1 MFYSG
6 QHVDSLERVL
16 VEQLYEMLG
25 TSLDFCIDF
34 EWEANDI
41 HDDQDVKGVR
51 GVLKT
56 THSHSQVTTD
66 PLLQV
71 SVYISF
77 YILAYHSIVCFF
89 LFYNLQ

>member
-16 VEQLYEMLG
+16 VEQFYEMLG

-34 EWEANDI
+34 EWEAYDI
-41 HDDQDVKGVR
+41 NDDQDVKGVR

-56 THSHSQVTTD
+56 THSHSQQM
-66 PLLQV
+66 LSCRFLF
-71 SVYISF
+71 IS
-77 YILAYHSIVCFF
+77 HSIS
-89 LFYNLQ
+89 LLITL